1 MKTLLNSCRGVWQY
15 ALTWSFFV
23 TLCACGGIQPDEPV
37 NADLSV
43 TQAPVE
49 MSFSGAVNSTGYR
62 SLSFTNQE
70 SHDITI
76 NNLAFAN
83 NDCGA
88 FSVFNV
94 VDENNNILFDSEKS
108 IEAVVAAGHSVTIN
122 LRFSPTPCELKNYS
136 SIFII
141 YYDSAGEIASR
152 SVILNAKIEDN
163 TATTPVAD
171 CSSSAEIIYNDELGD
186 PTPSRKLPALPEGE
200 NYYLKI
206 ERMRAFIQPT
216 GGFASLAT
224 KVGSD
229 INVEQVDEDKRFT
242 SVFLPMTSDGQGH
255 VNILQ
260 INECSNFSLP
270 APVSDPYFIGAS
282 VALTTPGPKDGTIE
296 ISDTAHLGELNVND
310 LEIELFSFINNSSS
324 LLQSAQGTFR
334 VSIVVDLTTGTTAP
348 NALLQDIS
356 DEVDDEGLPLFNLV
370 GSGANM
376 SLRGKHLRHGTLTLV
391 GVGLFTGTNAE
402 MSDEAKKG
410 IVENEAY
417 IFVELA
423 GRIVTRK

>member
-1 MKTLLNSCRGVWQY
+1 MTVALIALL
-15 ALTWSFFV
+15 T
-23 TLCACGGIQPDEPV
+23 ACGSIQPDEPT
-37 NADLSV
+37 NANLSV
-43 TQAPVE
+43 TEAPIE
-49 MSFSGAVNSTGYR
+49 ISFTGSIGTTGYR
-62 SLSFTNQE
+62 SLTFTNQE
-70 SHDITI
+70 GHDITI

-94 VDENNNILFDSEKS
+94 TDENNSILFDNETA
-108 IEAVVAAGHSVTIN
+108 IETIVPMDHTVKIN

-141 YYDSAGEIASR
+141 YYDNNGQVASR
-152 SVILNAKIEDN
+152 SVILNA
-163 TATTPVAD
+163 TVAD
-171 CSSSAEIIYNDELGD
+171 GFTPPTTAVCAEPEDIVYNDQIGD
-186 PTPSRKLPALPEGE
+186 PTPSRKLPALPDGE
-200 NYYLKI
+200 TYYLKI
-206 ERMRAFIQPT
+206 ERMRAFIRPT

-242 SVFLPMTSDGQGH
+242 SVFLPMQSDGQGH
-255 VNILQ
+255 VNISQ
-260 INECSNFSLP
+260 IDGCGSFSLP
-270 APVSDPYFIGAS
+270 SPVSDPYFIGAA

-296 ISDTAHLGELNVND
+296 ISDAARLGELNVND
-310 LEIELFSFINNSSS
+310 LEIELFSQINNSSS
-324 LLQSAQGTFR
+324 LLQSANGIFR
-334 VSIVVDLTTGTTAP
+334 VNIVVDLTTGTTPA

-376 SLRGKHLRHGTLTLV
+376 ALRGKYLRHGTLTMV
-391 GVGLFTGTNAE
+391 GVGIFTGTNAE
-402 MSDEAKKG
+402 MSETARKG

-417 IFVELA
+417 LFVELA
-423 GRIVTRK
+423 GRIVTKQ